1 MTPER
6 ESEASAPPAIETSTI
21 LGSRTPAW
29 KRLLSDPTGLV
40 GVILLLAI
48 IVMAVLAPVISQHDP
63 VRQDLTVSM
72 LPPSWVDGGD
82 PDHVLGTDRLGRDIL
97 SRTIWGAR
105 VSLLIGFTAVGLAV
119 VLGVTVGV
127 VAGYARGRFEDVVLR
142 LADIQLA
149 IPTILLAMVLA
160 AAIGPSVSTM
170 ILVLGGTGWVVFAR
184 ITRGEVLA
192 LRERTFVRAAE
203 SLGATHRQ
211 IVFRHILPHLVSPV
225 LVVATIDVSL
235 AILAESS
242 LSFLG
247 LGIQPPTPS
256 WGNML
261 GEGRDYLASAWWLS
275 VFPGIALMLT
285 VLSVNLVGNW
295 LRDVYDPRLA

>member
-21 LGSRTPAW
+21 LASRTPAW

>member
-21 LGSRTPAW
+21 LASRTPAW

-48 IVMAVLAPVISQHDP
+48 IVMAVLAPVISPHDP